1 MQVSRVPMAFAA
13 LAFICGSRLSAQIS
27 QASLTGTVQDATG
40 AAVVGATITLK
51 DKGTGSQRTTTSDAS
66 GGYALP
72 NLTPADYSLTISMS
86 GFRTVVVESL
96 KLHTGEQSTYDA
108 TLEVGSASQ
117 EITVDAAVPLLN
129 VASAEVNHLVP
140 ESQVAQLPLNGRNF
154 WELTQLTP
162 GATFI
167 PRGQT
172 AQYNGSEIRAR
183 SVNVTVNGQSY
194 IFTGWSLDGANVT
207 NFELGGTLIQPNVD
221 AIQEFS
227 VAAGNMS
234 PEYGHTPNM
243 INASTKSGSNAFHGA
258 LFEYLRNDRFDARNF
273 FLANPI
279 PLKRNQYGFAVGG
292 PIWKDKIFFFADLQ
306 NTALRQG
313 TSFNYVVPSAAERRG
328 SFSELLP
335 KAVIDPVTR
344 TPFAG
349 NIIPTSR
356 ISPQGSY
363 FASLLPQPNS
373 LQGTTSRAA
382 FSTGTPL
389 DTKEGD
395 IRI

>member
-1 MQVSRVPMAFAA
+1 MEVSRIGPALAA
-13 LAFICGSRLSAQIS
+13 LAFVCVLPLPAQIS
-27 QASLTGTVQDATG
+27 QAGLQGAVQDASG
-40 AAVVGATITLK
+40 AAVVGATVTPR
-51 DKGTGSQRTTTSDAS
+51 DKGTGSQRTATSDAS
-66 GGYALP
+66 GQYTIP
-72 NLTPADYSLTISMS
+72 NLTPADYILTVSMS

-96 KLHTGEQSTYDA
+96 PLHTGEQSTYDA
-108 TLEVGSASQ
+108 KLEVGASTQ
-117 EITVDAAVPLLN
+117 EITVDAAVPLVN
-129 VASAEVNHLVP
+129 VASAEVSHLVP
-140 ESQVAQLPLNGRNF
+140 PSQVAQLPLNGRNF

-243 INASTKSGSNAFHGA
+243 INASTKSGSNSFHGA

-273 FLANPI
+273 FLADTI

-306 NTALRQG
+306 NTALR
-313 TSFNYVVPSAAERRG
+313 
-328 SFSELLP
+328 
-335 KAVIDPVTR
+335 
-344 TPFAG
+344 
-349 NIIPTSR
+349 
-356 ISPQGSY
+356 
-363 FASLLPQPNS
+363 
-373 LQGTTSRAA
+373 
-382 FSTGTPL
+382 
-389 DTKEGD
+389 
-395 IRI
+395 

>member
-1 MQVSRVPMAFAA
+1 MQVSRIRVASAA
-13 LAFICGSRLSAQIS
+13 LIFLYASSLTAQIS
-27 QASLTGTVQDATG
+27 QASLNGSVQDASG
-40 AAVVGATITLK
+40 AAVVGATVTLK
-51 DKGTGSQRTTTSDAS
+51 DKGTGAQRTATSDAS
-66 GGYALP
+66 GQYTIP
-72 NLTPADYSLTISMS
+72 NLTPADYSLTVSMS
-86 GFRTVVVESL
+86 GFRTAVVESL
-96 KLHTGEQSTYDA
+96 PLHTGEQSTYDA
-108 TLEVGSASQ
+108 KLEVGSSTQ
-117 EITVDAAVPLLN
+117 EITVDAAVPLVN
-129 VASAEVNHLVP
+129 VASAEVSHLVP
-140 ESQVAQLPLNGRNF
+140 PSQVAQLPLNGRNF

-243 INASTKSGSNAFHGA
+243 INASTKSGSNSVHGT

-292 PIWKDKIFFFADLQ
+292 PIWKDKVFFFADLQ

-313 TSFNYVVPSAAERRG
+313 TSFNYVIPSAAERRG
-328 SFSELLP
+328 NFSELLP
-335 KAVIDPVTR
+335 KGLIDPLTR
-344 TPFAG
+344 LPFAG
-349 NIIPTSR
+349 NVIPASR
-356 ISPQGSY
+356 ISPQGNY
-363 FASLLPQPNS
+363 FASLLPAVQCAARDDKPGRILN
-373 LQGTTSRAA
+373 GNPSRHQR
-382 FSTGTPL
+382 GRHPY
-389 DTKEGD
+389 
-395 IRI
+395 